1 MLAIVLLVLFAACV
15 AVAAPFFGT
24 DSGDS
29 RSESARPAQGWYPAA
44 PIH

>member
-15 AVAAPFFGT
+15 AVAAPFLGA
-24 DSGDS
+24 DSGDA
-29 RSESARPAQGWYPAA
+29 RSESARPAQGWYPAV